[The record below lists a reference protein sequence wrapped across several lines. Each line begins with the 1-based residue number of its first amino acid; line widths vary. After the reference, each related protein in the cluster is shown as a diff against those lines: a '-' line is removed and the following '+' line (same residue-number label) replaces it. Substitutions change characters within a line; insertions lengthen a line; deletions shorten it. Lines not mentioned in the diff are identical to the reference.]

1 MSVRLGL
8 VHATLAAVAPMV
20 EACRR
25 VAPGVTLLHFL
36 DEGLL
41 PLAEREGLS
50 ANAIGELERLVARA
64 VASGVDGVL
73 LTCSTFSP
81 AVRDLRSRCAVPL
94 ESVDEAML
102 GMALQHGSRL
112 GVVATVAPAGPTTA
126 GLLREM
132 AAEAGRT
139 VEVAV
144 AVVPEAFSAL
154 RAGDTAR
161 HDALVQERIATLA
174 ERCDAIVLAQIS
186 MARAA
191 VGAAAG
197 GKPLLTSPETSLRHL
212 VARLSR

>member
-1 MSVRLGL
+1 MSVRVGL
-8 VHATLAAVAPMV
+8 VHATLAAVTPLV

-25 VAPGVTLLHFL
+25 IAPDVTLLHFL

-41 PLAEREGLS
+41 PLAEREGL
-50 ANAIGELERLVARA
+50 AVNAVGELERLVARA

-81 AVRDLRSRCAVPL
+81 AAPDLRRRCAVPL
-94 ESVDEAML
+94 ASVDEAML
-102 GMALQHGSRL
+102 GLALQHGPRI

-126 GLLREM
+126 GLLRAM

-139 VEVAV
+139 IEVEV

-154 RAGDTAR
+154 RAGDGTR
-161 HDALVQERIATLA
+161 HDALVQERIAGLA
-174 ERCDAIVLAQIS
+174 EKCDAIVLAQIS

-191 VGAAAG
+191 AGAPSG
-197 GKPLLTSPETSLRHL
+197 GRPVLTSPETSIRHL
-212 VARLSR
+212 LARISP